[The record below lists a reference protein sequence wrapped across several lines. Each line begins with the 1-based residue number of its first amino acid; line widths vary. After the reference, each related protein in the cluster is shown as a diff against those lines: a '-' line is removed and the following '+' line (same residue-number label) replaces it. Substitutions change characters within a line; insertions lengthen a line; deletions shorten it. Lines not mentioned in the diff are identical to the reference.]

1 MSRILRSI
9 FSRGKFEIK
18 PSNPGFRELCD
29 KLCDNLSFYV
39 RFNKT
44 LFKKTGGGGVGLAA
58 KSCLTLATSWTEE
71 PGRLQSMGFSRQKY
85 WSGLPFPSPGDLP
98 NPGIEPGSPAL

>member
-1 MSRILRSI
+1 MSRIWRST

-29 KLCDNLSFYV
+29 KLSFYV

-58 KSCLTLATSWTEE
+58 KSCLTLVTPLTEE
-71 PGRLQSMGFSRQKY
+71 PGRLQPMGFSRQKY
-85 WSGLPFPSPGDLP
+85 LSGLPFPSPGDLP
-98 NPGIEPGSPAL
+98 NPGIEPGSPAW